1 MKHVFPISLVVA
13 IVLITGVY
21 FLQTR
26 THTSSSTTAV
36 PAVVST
42 ETQATTSTPIASG
55 YSSAEVS
62 THTDATSCWTS
73 IDGKVYDVTSWISE
87 HPGGS
92 AAILSLCG
100 RDGSAAFNAQHGGQ
114 RRPES
119 ELAQFYIGVLK

>member
-21 FLQTR
+21 FLQTG
-26 THTSSSTTAV
+26 THTSSSTTVV
-36 PAVVST
+36 PVVVST

-73 IDGKVYDVTSWISE
+73 IDGRVYDVTSWISE

-114 RRPES
+114 RRPAS